1 MKPVIGDDP
10 LLMFNY
16 EEDFDSLGEEEDDE
30 NGIEIDISRELNDQ
44 IANPRNVFSSIN
56 VSPEGEDRVRIP
68 LEKFNEL
75 KIQYERMTKE
85 VQEKEAR
92 LRAVM
97 EDMTKMQSIAQH
109 LMGPSTSSSGGTE
122 AGASSDHPA
131 NVSELKSSSSID
143 GEY

>member
-1 MKPVIGDDP
+1 
-10 LLMFNY
+10 MFNF

-44 IANPRNVFSSIN
+44 IANPRNVFSSIT
-56 VSPEGEDRVRIP
+56 VSPEGEDSVRIP

-97 EDMTKMQSIAQH
+97 EDMTKMRSIAQH
-109 LMGPSTSSSGGTE
+109 LMGPSTSTSISSFSGSTDSNSG
-122 AGASSDHPA
+122 SDLPA
-131 NVSELKSSSSID
+131 NVS
-143 GEY
+143 